1 MENEKIFELLEK
13 MYSDLSSEISGMK
26 SEIGGMKSEIGGM
39 KSEIGGLKSEIRD
52 VKNTVTRIEHEH
64 GKKLDAL
71 FDGYVQNTEQLKR
84 IEMEV
89 SRHEEIILRKI
100 K

>member
-1 MENEKIFELLEK
+1 MIENEKIFELLEK
-13 MYSDLSSEISGMK
+13 MYSELKSGQEKMYSELKSGQEKMY
-26 SEIGGMKSEIGGM
+26 SE
-39 KSEIGGLKSEIRD
+39 LKSEIKD
-52 VKNTVTRIEHEH
+52 VKNTVIRIENEH

-71 FDGYVQNTEQLKR
+71 FDGYVQNTEHLKR

>member
-1 MENEKIFELLEK
+1 MENEKIFKLIEK
-13 MYSDLSSEISGMK
+13 MYSDLS
-26 SEIGGMKSEIGGM
+26 
-39 KSEIGGLKSEIRD
+39 SEIRD

>member
-1 MENEKIFELLEK
+1 MENEKIFELIEK
-13 MYSDLSSEISGMK
+13 MYSDLS
-26 SEIGGMKSEIGGM
+26 
-39 KSEIGGLKSEIRD
+39 SEIRD

>member
-1 MENEKIFELLEK
+1 MENEKIFELIEK
-13 MYSDLSSEISGMK
+13 MYSDLS
-26 SEIGGMKSEIGGM
+26 
-39 KSEIGGLKSEIRD
+39 SEIRD

-89 SRHEEIILRKI
+89 SRHEEIILR
-100 K
+100 